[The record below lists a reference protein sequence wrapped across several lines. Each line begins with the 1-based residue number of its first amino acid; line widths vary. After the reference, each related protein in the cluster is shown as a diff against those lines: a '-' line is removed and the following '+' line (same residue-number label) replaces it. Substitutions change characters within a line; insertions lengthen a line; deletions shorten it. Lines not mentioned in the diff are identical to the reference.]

1 MSEIKIRQTIP
12 DAWAKQGRC
21 PLCAAPGMRVLHPA
35 AGADQLQCAVCG
47 VAFEVELDGARLL
60 VCRWPDSLAFL
71 HEMVAYGWMT
81 AAELLTLIQQIVPA
95 PVSTSP
101 AAPGRPP
108 IPTTP
113 TKAEMDPGMQKASG
127 AAART
132 AAPSQKPGPLAPD
145 ATEISI
151 HVKNLRSLGNSP
163 KQIRT
168 ILTQAESEP
177 ERIQAILGIIA
188 QVERQ
193 EQARQGKKLRLSL
206 GVVGVMVLILV
217 GAGFVLQKDYQTK
230 LAAAGSALQETAAPN
245 LAKILNLN
253 TPVVIYGAAPPSS
266 YSGNGNVCPRT
277 SQKAAAL
284 FGGQPANWYSPPN
297 SNGWVMI
304 HQGQATDI
312 YIPRGMTAAYL
323 QLGKSLQMVNV
334 VGPATLSGVSY
345 IAVSCP

>member
-12 DAWAKQGRC
+12 DAWAEQGRC
-21 PLCAAPGMRVLHPA
+21 PLCAAPRIRVQHPA
-35 AGADQLQCAVCG
+35 AGADQLQCAACG
-47 VAFEVELDGARLL
+47 VAFEMELDGARLH

-81 AAELLTLIQQIVPA
+81 ATELRTLIQQVVPA
-95 PVSTSP
+95 PAPTSP

-108 IPTTP
+108 IPITP
-113 TKAEMDPGMQKASG
+113 TKAETDPGMQKAAG
-127 AAART
+127 EAARR
-132 AAPSQKPGPLAPD
+132 PGLSQKPGPHALD

-151 HVKNLRSLGNSP
+151 RIKKLRALGNSP

-168 ILTQAESEP
+168 TLTQAESEP
-177 ERIQAILGIIA
+177 ERIQAILGIIV

-206 GVVGVMVLILV
+206 GIVGVMVLILV
-217 GAGFVLQKDYQTK
+217 GAGLVLQKDYQNK
-230 LAAAGSALQETAAPN
+230 QAAGSALQGTAAPA

-253 TPVVIYGAAPPSS
+253 TPVVKYGAAPPSDS
-266 YSGNGNVCPRT
+266 SDSESGCPRT

-284 FGGQPANWYSPPN
+284 FGGQPANWYSPQN

-304 HQGQATDI
+304 RQGQATDI
-312 YIPRGMTAAYL
+312 YIPGGMTAAYL
-323 QLGKSLQMVNV
+323 QLGKSLQLVDV
-334 VGPATLSGVSY
+334 TGPATLSGVYY